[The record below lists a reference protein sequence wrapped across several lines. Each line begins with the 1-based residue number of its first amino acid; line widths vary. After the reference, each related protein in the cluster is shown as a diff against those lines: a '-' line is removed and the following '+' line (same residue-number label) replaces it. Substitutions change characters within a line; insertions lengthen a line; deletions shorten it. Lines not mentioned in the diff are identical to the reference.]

1 MGKCARF
8 PSCCAIILVS
18 SCRGSASSC
27 RFSRLTTLPAKGRR
41 GFIFMTRWGRNSKST
56 EYAATGSGSPAVRGV
71 LFYENRWGK
80 KPLHKLSEQDAV
92 TVALR
97 ALDTAAE
104 ADTATGGVDRNARIF
119 PIIKIISRD
128 GIKTLPDRADCGP
141 FQEHRGMIE
150 EPYRWVEAIANRR
163 EYIET
168 QLAPGSP
175 IAALSFRDGIL
186 FVTVGRA
193 RQKLFEIYDRIA
205 MGAIG
210 HPGDIERLRM
220 AAIELASTEGFT
232 RSAADVSLRR
242 LAFYSL
248 SPLLK
253 TAFEQV
259 YGAPYLARMIFAE
272 VGTTPADDLFL
283 RVEYDG
289 AIVAERLG
297 GGCEAT
303 GFSAISGTARGTELM
318 EELLRRDHDSNCTL
332 KAALKS
338 CARCLECG

>member
-1 MGKCARF
+1 
-8 PSCCAIILVS
+8 
-18 SCRGSASSC
+18 
-27 RFSRLTTLPAKGRR
+27 
-41 GFIFMTRWGRNSKST
+41 
-56 EYAATGSGSPAVRGV
+56 
-71 LFYENRWGK
+71 
-80 KPLHKLSEQDAV
+80 
-92 TVALR
+92 
-97 ALDTAAE
+97 
-104 ADTATGGVDRNARIF
+104 
-119 PIIKIISRD
+119 
-128 GIKTLPDRADCGP
+128 
-141 FQEHRGMIE
+141 MIE

-186 FVTVGRA
+186 FLTIGRA

-253 TAFEQV
+253 TAFEQI

-272 VGTTPADDLFL
+272 VGAKPADDLFL

-289 AIVAERLG
+289 AIAANG
-297 GGCEAT
+297 
-303 GFSAISGTARGTELM
+303 
-318 EELLRRDHDSNCTL
+318 LRRRRPASKVQRDQRDGASHRTDGGIV
-332 KAALKS
+332 AARSRFELHS
-338 CARCLECG
+338 EGGAESRARCLERGQHGGERGRCAGITVARSAPSASDGGVAERDDRSGRAGTKWHERDSLPPACW

>member
-1 MGKCARF
+1 
-8 PSCCAIILVS
+8 
-18 SCRGSASSC
+18 
-27 RFSRLTTLPAKGRR
+27 
-41 GFIFMTRWGRNSKST
+41 MT
-56 EYAATGSGSPAVRGV
+56 
-71 LFYENRWGK
+71 
-80 KPLHKLSEQDAV
+80 
-92 TVALR
+92 
-97 ALDTAAE
+97 
-104 ADTATGGVDRNARIF
+104 
-119 PIIKIISRD
+119 
-128 GIKTLPDRADCGP
+128 
-141 FQEHRGMIE
+141 E

-175 IAALSFRDGIL
+175 IAALSYRDGIL
-186 FVTVGRA
+186 LVTVGQA

-205 MGAIG
+205 LGAIG

-259 YGAPYLARMIFAE
+259 YGAPYLARMLFAE
-272 VGTTPADDLFL
+272 VGATPNEDLFL

-289 AIVAERLG
+289 AISAEG
-297 GGCEAT
+297 GAKRAGYC
-303 GFSAISGTARGTELM
+303 AISGTARATALM
-318 EELLRRDHDSNCTL
+318 EEILQRDHDPKATL
-332 KAALKS
+332 HAAMKVALDAWSAGSLPPAEEATTGLPAHAAL
-338 CARCLECG
+338 LEFRQERLKTATLEACVLERNVATAIRYRSLTGDELATFSA

>member
-1 MGKCARF
+1 
-8 PSCCAIILVS
+8 
-18 SCRGSASSC
+18 
-27 RFSRLTTLPAKGRR
+27 
-41 GFIFMTRWGRNSKST
+41 
-56 EYAATGSGSPAVRGV
+56 
-71 LFYENRWGK
+71 
-80 KPLHKLSEQDAV
+80 
-92 TVALR
+92 
-97 ALDTAAE
+97 
-104 ADTATGGVDRNARIF
+104 
-119 PIIKIISRD
+119 
-128 GIKTLPDRADCGP
+128 
-141 FQEHRGMIE
+141 MIE

-175 IAALSFRDGIL
+175 IAALSYRDGIL

-272 VGTTPADDLFL
+272 VGPAPAEDLFL

-289 AIVAERLG
+289 SITANG
-297 GGCEAT
+297 PAT
-303 GFSAISGTARGTELM
+303 DAQPPRFSAVSGTARGTELM
-318 EELLRRDHDSNCTL
+318 EAFLRREHDPACTL
-332 KAALKS
+332 NRAMKLALDAWSAGSMPAKEEGGNEIPAAEALRQYRTEELQSATVEAGVLERSGPNAIRYRALAGEELKELT
-338 CARCLECG
+338 AA